1 MTSHTLAASDYG
13 PDVHMLS
20 HADRLI
26 ILVGTAHIS
35 QESVELVRKVI
46 NLEEPDRVCLE
57 LDDKRYQALTQ
68 KEHWQSLDLKEVI
81 RKKQLSTLMINLLM
95 ASYQKKLGGRMGVM
109 PGAELLA
116 AANTA
121 KEKQIPISLCD
132 RDVRITLRRAWK
144 STSLWKKGYL
154 MTSLLA
160 SLFDDT
166 EISEEKLTELK
177 RKDVLS
183 ELMEELGETLPD
195 LKRVLIDERDIF
207 LAEKIKA
214 SPGKRLVAVV
224 GAGHIEGIM
233 KEFKKDNRERMAEIN
248 TIPHVSTTWKLA
260 GWSIPIFIVGS
271 LIVIAL
277 QKGAAVAGANFLF
290 WVLAHG
296 IPAACGAMLA
306 LAHPYTTIG
315 AFSAAPLTS
324 LSPLIGAGHVTAFI
338 QVMQRPP
345 VVREFETAGS
355 DMATVKG
362 WWTNKL
368 LRVILVFFLTTLGS
382 ALGTWIGGYRILNN
396 LVG

>member
-1 MTSHTLAASDYG
+1 MAGDYG
-13 PDVHMLS
+13 SDVHMLT

-35 QESVELVRKVI
+35 QESTDLVRRVI
-46 NLEEPDRVCLE
+46 SLEGPDCVCLE

-68 KEHWQSLDLKEVI
+68 KERWQSLDLKEVL
-81 RKKQLSTLMINLLM
+81 RRKQLSTLVINLLM
-95 ASYQKKLGGRMGVM
+95 AAYQKKLGGKLGVI

-116 AANTA
+116 AAETA
-121 KEKQIPISLCD
+121 RDRQIPISLCD
-132 RDVRITLRRAWK
+132 RDIRITLRRAWK
-144 STSLWKKGYL
+144 STSLWKKSYL
-154 MTSLLA
+154 LTTLLA

-183 ELMEELGETLPD
+183 DLMDELGEAFPD

-207 LAEKIKA
+207 LAEKIKT

-224 GAGHIEGIM
+224 GAGHIAGIVR
-233 KEFKKDNRERMAEIN
+233 EFAHDNRGRIAEIN
-248 TIPHVSTTWKLA
+248 TIPPVSKAWKLA
-260 GWSIPIFIVGS
+260 GWGIPALIIGS
-271 LIVIAL
+271 LIAIGIK
-277 QKGAAVAGANFLF
+277 KGAAVAGANFLF

-306 LAHPYTTIG
+306 LAHPYTTLG
-315 AFSAAPLTS
+315 AFSAAPFTS
-324 LSPLIGAGHVTAFI
+324 LTPLIGAGYVTAFI

-355 DMATVKG
+355 DMATIKG

-382 ALGTWIGGYRILNN
+382 ALGTWIGGYRILSD
-396 LVG
+396 LVS

>member
-1 MTSHTLAASDYG
+1 MAGDYG
-13 PDVHMLS
+13 SDVHILT

-35 QESVELVRKVI
+35 QESTDLVRRVI
-46 NLEEPDRVCLE
+46 SLEEPDCVCLE
-57 LDDKRYQALTQ
+57 LDDKRYLALTQ
-68 KEHWQSLDLKEVI
+68 KERWQSLDLKEVL
-81 RKKQLSTLMINLLM
+81 RRKQLSTLVINLLM
-95 ASYQKKLGGRMGVM
+95 AAYQKKLGGKLGVI

-116 AANTA
+116 AAETA
-121 KEKQIPISLCD
+121 RDRQIPISLCD
-132 RDVRITLRRAWK
+132 RDIRITLRRAWK
-144 STSLWKKGYL
+144 STSLWKKSYL
-154 MTSLLA
+154 LTTLLA

-183 ELMEELGETLPD
+183 DLMDELGETFPD

-207 LAEKIKA
+207 LAEKIKT

-224 GAGHIEGIM
+224 GAGHIAGIVR
-233 KEFKKDNRERMAEIN
+233 EFAHDNRGRIAEIN
-248 TIPHVSTTWKLA
+248 TIPPVSKVWKLA
-260 GWSIPIFIVGS
+260 GWGIPALIIGS
-271 LIVIAL
+271 LIAIGIK
-277 QKGAAVAGANFLF
+277 KGAAVAGANFLF

-306 LAHPYTTIG
+306 LAHPYTTLG
-315 AFSAAPLTS
+315 AFSAAPFTS
-324 LSPLIGAGHVTAFI
+324 LSPLIGAGYVTAFI

-382 ALGTWIGGYRILNN
+382 ALGTWIGGYRILSD
-396 LVG
+396 LVS

>member
-1 MTSHTLAASDYG
+1 MAGDYGSDVHTLT
-13 PDVHMLS
+13 

-35 QESVELVRKVI
+35 QESTDLVRRVI
-46 NLEEPDRVCLE
+46 NLEEPDCVCLE

-68 KEHWQSLDLKEVI
+68 KERWQSLDLKEVL
-81 RKKQLSTLMINLLM
+81 RRKQLSTLVINLLM
-95 ASYQKKLGGRMGVM
+95 AAYQKKLGGKLGVI

-116 AANTA
+116 AAETA
-121 KEKQIPISLCD
+121 RDRQIPISLCD
-132 RDVRITLRRAWK
+132 RDIRITLRRAWK
-144 STSLWKKGYL
+144 STSLWKKSYL
-154 MTSLLA
+154 LTTLLA

-183 ELMEELGETLPD
+183 DLMDELGETFPD

-207 LAEKIKA
+207 LAEKIKT
-214 SPGKRLVAVV
+214 SPGKRLVAIV
-224 GAGHIEGIM
+224 GAGHIAGIVR
-233 KEFKKDNRERMAEIN
+233 EFAHDNRGRIAEIN
-248 TIPHVSTTWKLA
+248 TIPPVSKAWKLA
-260 GWSIPIFIVGS
+260 GWGIPALIVGS
-271 LIVIAL
+271 LIAIGIK
-277 QKGAAVAGANFLF
+277 KGAAVAGANFLF
-290 WVLAHG
+290 WSLAHG

-306 LAHPYTTIG
+306 LAHPYTTLG
-315 AFSAAPLTS
+315 AFSAAPFTS
-324 LSPLIGAGHVTAFI
+324 LTPLIGAGYVTAFI

-382 ALGTWIGGYRILNN
+382 ALGTWIGGYRILSD
-396 LVG
+396 LIS

>member
-1 MTSHTLAASDYG
+1 MTLQAPMAGDYG
-13 PDVHMLS
+13 PDVHMLT
-20 HADRLI
+20 HTDRLI

-35 QESVELVRKVI
+35 QESTELVRRVI
-46 NLEEPDRVCLE
+46 SMEEPDCVCLE

-68 KEHWQSLDLKEVI
+68 KERWQSLDLKEVI
-81 RKKQLSTLMINLLM
+81 RKKQLSTLVINLLM
-95 ASYQKKLGGRMGVM
+95 AAYQKKLGGKLGVT

-116 AANTA
+116 AAETA
-121 KEKQIPISLCD
+121 KDRRIPISLCD
-132 RDVRITLRRAWK
+132 RDIRITLRRAWK
-144 STSLWKKGYL
+144 STSLWKKSYL
-154 MTSLLA
+154 LATLLA

-183 ELMEELGETLPD
+183 DLMDELGETFPD

-207 LAEKIKA
+207 LAEKIKT

-224 GAGHIEGIM
+224 GAGHIAGIVR
-233 KEFKKDNRERMAEIN
+233 EFAQDNRGRIVEIN
-248 TIPHVSTTWKLA
+248 TIPPVSKAWKLA
-260 GWSIPIFIVGS
+260 GWGIPALIVGS
-271 LIVIAL
+271 LIAIGIK
-277 QKGAAVAGANFLF
+277 KGAAVAGANFLF
-290 WVLAHG
+290 WALAHG

-306 LAHPYTTIG
+306 LAHPYTTLG
-315 AFSAAPLTS
+315 AFSAAPFTS
-324 LSPLIGAGHVTAFI
+324 LTPLIGAGYVTAFI

-355 DMATVKG
+355 DMATVRG

-382 ALGTWIGGYRILNN
+382 ALGTWIGGYRILSD
-396 LVG
+396 LVS

>member
-1 MTSHTLAASDYG
+1 MAGDYG
-13 PDVHMLS
+13 SDVHMLT

-35 QESVELVRKVI
+35 QESTNLVRRVI
-46 NLEEPDRVCLE
+46 NLEEPDCVCLE

-68 KEHWQSLDLKEVI
+68 KERWQSLDLKEVL
-81 RKKQLSTLMINLLM
+81 RRKQLSTLMINLLM
-95 ASYQKKLGGRMGVM
+95 AAYQKKLGGKLGVT

-116 AANTA
+116 AAETA
-121 KEKQIPISLCD
+121 KDRQIPISLCD
-132 RDVRITLRRAWK
+132 RDIRITLRRAWK
-144 STSLWKKGYL
+144 STSLWKKSYL
-154 MTSLLA
+154 LTTLLA

-183 ELMEELGETLPD
+183 DLMDELGETFPD

-207 LAEKIKA
+207 LAEKIKT

-224 GAGHIEGIM
+224 GAGHIAGIVR
-233 KEFKKDNRERMAEIN
+233 EFAHDNRGRIAEIN
-248 TIPHVSTTWKLA
+248 TIPPVSKAWKLA
-260 GWSIPIFIVGS
+260 GWGIPALIIGS
-271 LIVIAL
+271 LIAIGIK
-277 QKGAAVAGANFLF
+277 KGAAVAGANFLF
-290 WVLAHG
+290 WSLAHG

-306 LAHPYTTIG
+306 LAHPYTTLG
-315 AFSAAPLTS
+315 AFSAAPFTS
-324 LSPLIGAGHVTAFI
+324 LTPLVGAGYVTAFI

-345 VVREFETAGS
+345 VVREFETAGT

-382 ALGTWIGGYRILNN
+382 ALGTWIGGYRILSD
-396 LVG
+396 LVS

>member
-1 MTSHTLAASDYG
+1 MAGDYG
-13 PDVHMLS
+13 PDVHMLT

-35 QESVELVRKVI
+35 QESTDLVRRVI
-46 NLEEPDRVCLE
+46 SLEEPDCVCLE

-68 KEHWQSLDLKEVI
+68 KERWQSLDLKEVL
-81 RKKQLSTLMINLLM
+81 RRKQLSTLVINLLM
-95 ASYQKKLGGRMGVM
+95 AAYQKKLGGKLGVI

-116 AANTA
+116 AAETA
-121 KEKQIPISLCD
+121 RDKQIPISLCD
-132 RDVRITLRRAWK
+132 RDIRITLRRAWK
-144 STSLWKKGYL
+144 STSLWKKSYL
-154 MTSLLA
+154 LTTLLA

-166 EISEEKLTELK
+166 EISEEKLTEMK

-183 ELMEELGETLPD
+183 DLMDELGEAFPD

-207 LAEKIKA
+207 LAEKIKT

-224 GAGHIEGIM
+224 GAGHIEGIVR
-233 KEFKKDNRERMAEIN
+233 EFAHDNRGLITEIN
-248 TIPHVSTTWKLA
+248 TIPPASKAWKLA
-260 GWSIPIFIVGS
+260 GWGIPALIIGS
-271 LIVIAL
+271 LIAIGIK
-277 QKGAAVAGANFLF
+277 KGAAVAGANFLF

-296 IPAACGAMLA
+296 IPAACGSMLA
-306 LAHPYTTIG
+306 LAHPYTTLG
-315 AFSAAPLTS
+315 AFSAAPFTS
-324 LSPLIGAGHVTAFI
+324 LTPLVGAGYVTAFI

-355 DMATVKG
+355 DMATFKG

-382 ALGTWIGGYRILNN
+382 ALGTWIGGYRILSD
-396 LVG
+396 LVS

>member
-1 MTSHTLAASDYG
+1 MTSQAPIAGDYG
-13 PDVHMLS
+13 SDVHRFT

-35 QESVELVRKVI
+35 QESTDLVRRVI
-46 NLEEPDRVCLE
+46 SLEEPDCVCLE

-68 KEHWQSLDLKEVI
+68 KERWQSLDLKEVL
-81 RKKQLSTLMINLLM
+81 RRKQLSTLVINLLM
-95 ASYQKKLGGRMGVM
+95 AAYQKKLGGKLGVM

-116 AANTA
+116 AAETA
-121 KEKQIPISLCD
+121 KDRQIPISLCD
-132 RDVRITLRRAWK
+132 RDIRITLRRAWK
-144 STSLWKKGYL
+144 STSLWKKSYL
-154 MTSLLA
+154 LTTLLA

-166 EISEEKLTELK
+166 EISEEKLTEMK

-183 ELMEELGETLPD
+183 DLMDELGEAFPD

-207 LAEKIKA
+207 LAEKIKT

-224 GAGHIEGIM
+224 GAGHIEGIVR
-233 KEFKKDNRERMAEIN
+233 EFAHDNRGLITEIN
-248 TIPHVSTTWKLA
+248 TIPPASKAWKLA
-260 GWSIPIFIVGS
+260 GWGIPALIIGS
-271 LIVIAL
+271 LIAIGIK
-277 QKGAAVAGANFLF
+277 KGAAVAGANFLF

-306 LAHPYTTIG
+306 LAHPYTTLG
-315 AFSAAPLTS
+315 AFSAAPFTS
-324 LSPLIGAGHVTAFI
+324 LTPLVGAGYVTAFI

-355 DMATVKG
+355 DMASFKG

-368 LRVILVFFLTTLGS
+368 LRIILVFFLTTLGS
-382 ALGTWIGGYRILNN
+382 ALGTWIGGYRILSD
-396 LVG
+396 LVS